1 MSTTT
6 AAGEDDGVPGLR
18 AKCMPNFRAEDDLWL
33 AEAYA
38 AVTVDAAVGTDQNG
52 ATFWGK
58 IRDGYIEKGGSAG
71 RTAVSL
77 QNRFNRYL
85 QTDVNKYIGMLTSTF
100 REYHSGWSLQDY
112 YNDAKRRYVCKYLKP
127 FKFEDVWTV
136 LKENLVKF
144 QIPSDVMDSRVQR
157 ALFFCDDDNNDDNA
171 GACAGTDK
179 SEEAV
184 RSATAVSAA
193 PVQRFISA
201 GVGMCTPRPT
211 MGKKKAKAVAYGN
224 KNITS
229 KKQKSDAEASKNN
242 VVLDAATTHRNN
254 SIAVLAE
261 TAKKKND
268 LVEQEFAYK
277 LFERFPHTAEADAFF
292 AEMRKKYLEK
302 YTGTTTG
309 TTAGGAAVLDEG
321 QVVPADSPTSTD
333 DSSPASNDSPTTDN
347 SPAASND
354 DVDDEESNVN
364 DDDGSYIDAQG
375 LYVPGGFV
383 RDKVLDNWMG
393 RCAPPID
400 LSQEESL
407 PPTQCLVLALQRNEN
422 VQDVVDSQLT
432 MLE

>member
-1 MSTTT
+1 M
-6 AAGEDDGVPGLR
+6 
-18 AKCMPNFRAEDDLWL
+18 F
-33 AEAYA
+33 
-38 AVTVDAAVGTDQNG
+38 
-52 ATFWGK
+52 
-58 IRDGYIEKGGSAG
+58 
-71 RTAVSL
+71 
-77 QNRFNRYL
+77 
-85 QTDVNKYIGMLTSTF
+85 
-100 REYHSGWSLQDY
+100 
-112 YNDAKRRYVCKYLKP
+112 
-127 FKFEDVWTV
+127 
-136 LKENLVKF
+136 
-144 QIPSDVMDSRVQR
+144 
-157 ALFFCDDDNNDDNA
+157 
-171 GACAGTDK
+171 
-179 SEEAV
+179 
-184 RSATAVSAA
+184 
-193 PVQRFISA
+193 
-201 GVGMCTPRPT
+201 
-211 MGKKKAKAVAYGN
+211 
-224 KNITS
+224 
-229 KKQKSDAEASKNN
+229 
-242 VVLDAATTHRNN
+242 LDAATTHRNN

>member
-6 AAGEDDGVPGLR
+6 GAGEDDGLPGLR
-18 AKCMPNFRAEDDLWL
+18 AKCMPNFRAEEDLWL

-112 YNDAKRRYVCKYLKP
+112 YNDAKRR
-127 FKFEDVWTV
+127 
-136 LKENLVKF
+136 
-144 QIPSDVMDSRVQR
+144 VQR
-157 ALFFCDDDNNDDNA
+157 ALFFCDDDNNDNA

-179 SEEAV
+179 SEEAG
-184 RSATAVSAA
+184 RRATAVSAA
-193 PVQRFISA
+193 PVQRFIPA
-201 GVGMCTPRPT
+201 GVVLTTP
-211 MGKKKAKAVAYGN
+211 
-224 KNITS
+224 
-229 KKQKSDAEASKNN
+229 
-242 VVLDAATTHRNN
+242 
-254 SIAVLAE
+254 
-261 TAKKKND
+261 
-268 LVEQEFAYK
+268 
-277 LFERFPHTAEADAFF
+277 
-292 AEMRKKYLEK
+292 
-302 YTGTTTG
+302 
-309 TTAGGAAVLDEG
+309 
-321 QVVPADSPTSTD
+321 
-333 DSSPASNDSPTTDN
+333 PASNDSSLLLTN
-347 SPAASND
+347 PAASND
-354 DVDDEESNVN
+354 DVDDESNVDD
-364 DDDGSYIDAQG
+364 DDDGSSYIDAQG

-407 PPTQCLVLALQRNEN
+407 PPTQRLVLALQRNQN

>member
-1 MSTTT
+1 
-6 AAGEDDGVPGLR
+6 
-18 AKCMPNFRAEDDLWL
+18 
-33 AEAYA
+33 
-38 AVTVDAAVGTDQNG
+38 
-52 ATFWGK
+52 
-58 IRDGYIEKGGSAG
+58 
-71 RTAVSL
+71 
-77 QNRFNRYL
+77 
-85 QTDVNKYIGMLTSTF
+85 
-100 REYHSGWSLQDY
+100 
-112 YNDAKRRYVCKYLKP
+112 
-127 FKFEDVWTV
+127 
-136 LKENLVKF
+136 
-144 QIPSDVMDSRVQR
+144 
-157 ALFFCDDDNNDDNA
+157 
-171 GACAGTDK
+171 
-179 SEEAV
+179 
-184 RSATAVSAA
+184 
-193 PVQRFISA
+193 
-201 GVGMCTPRPT
+201 
-211 MGKKKAKAVAYGN
+211 
-224 KNITS
+224 
-229 KKQKSDAEASKNN
+229 
-242 VVLDAATTHRNN
+242 
-254 SIAVLAE
+254 
-261 TAKKKND
+261 
-268 LVEQEFAYK
+268 
-277 LFERFPHTAEADAFF
+277 
-292 AEMRKKYLEK
+292 MRKKYLEK